1 MIQILYPLGLLA
13 ALGIVIPV
21 IIHLWNIRTGK
32 TLKIGSVFLL
42 GTPSDQRSRSFRVH
56 DWPLLLLRSLL
67 ILLVAFILAE
77 PMFIRTQFVEP
88 KPGWI
93 LMEKAEFSRVWGQH
107 RKKID
112 SLIREGYEIHD
123 FAPNF
128 SKIDIKDSATVFSR
142 PANLRQPYYSLL
154 RQLNHQHPAGTSIYI
169 FADKQRSNFDG
180 EQPATSLNL
189 FWNFLPP
196 DSSDLSWTAAAYQL
210 NNGAFRRLVAKS
222 NDKGTYY
229 RTLILNRQE
238 ANELQVDTSTIL
250 VQVYAVDNPGDG
262 AYVQASIRAIAQ
274 YTERKIRIENIANKN
289 AIKSDAK
296 VVFWLSEKPL
306 TTSEKRTLPKG
317 VQLFTYAG
325 NKVEQFKSDMRDL
338 KGGAMKSVAIYRRAF
353 DSSLNGH
360 VVWSDGT
367 GSAMLAQNETSGLM
381 QYHFFGRFRP
391 EWTNLVWSDQMVFF
405 LFPIIL
411 PEAEMNEAFRDAGK
425 LPVAHEDLQHAD
437 NDHHESKPF
446 EQVRQEPVNSWLWWC
461 LLLLFF
467 VERWITYTKRKVA
480 L

>member
-1 MIQILYPLGLLA
+1 
-13 ALGIVIPV
+13 
-21 IIHLWNIRTGK
+21 
-32 TLKIGSVFLL
+32 
-42 GTPSDQRSRSFRVH
+42 
-56 DWPLLLLRSLL
+56 
-67 ILLVAFILAE
+67 
-77 PMFIRTQFVEP
+77 
-88 KPGWI
+88 
-93 LMEKAEFSRVWGQH
+93 
-107 RKKID
+107 
-112 SLIREGYEIHD
+112 
-123 FAPNF
+123 
-128 SKIDIKDSATVFSR
+128 
-142 PANLRQPYYSLL
+142 
-154 RQLNHQHPAGTSIYI
+154 
-169 FADKQRSNFDG
+169 
-180 EQPATSLNL
+180 
-189 FWNFLPP
+189 
-196 DSSDLSWTAAAYQL
+196 
-210 NNGAFRRLVAKS
+210 
-222 NDKGTYY
+222 
-229 RTLILNRQE
+229 
-238 ANELQVDTSTIL
+238 
-250 VQVYAVDNPGDG
+250 
-262 AYVQASIRAIAQ
+262 
-274 YTERKIRIENIANKN
+274 
-289 AIKSDAK
+289 
-296 VVFWLSEKPL
+296 
-306 TTSEKRTLPKG
+306 
-317 VQLFTYAG
+317 
-325 NKVEQFKSDMRDL
+325 MRDL